1 MSSVDIIKNR
11 VRKLYDSHMPIHIN
25 VSTNNPKVHLTNEA
39 AMILGVYPHIFIIET
54 QNYGKQTLQYTDLM
68 TKNIEI
74 LELSSR

>member
-1 MSSVDIIKNR
+1 MSSLDIIKSR

-25 VSTNNPKVHLTNEA
+25 ISTNNPKVYLTNEA